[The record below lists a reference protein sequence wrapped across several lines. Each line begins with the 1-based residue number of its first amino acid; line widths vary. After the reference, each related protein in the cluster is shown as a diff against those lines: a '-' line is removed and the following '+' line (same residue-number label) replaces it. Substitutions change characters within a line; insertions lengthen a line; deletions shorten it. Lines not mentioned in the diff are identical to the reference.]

1 MTSLNVSAG
10 LVIPGGHNYGLGF
23 EVGQE
28 QSNDFAGK
36 TFIRWGPEE
45 ESDKQVSAVFNF
57 QKGNEAHVN
66 YGFSVTATL
75 PNLQTIASTGT
86 LVRNLKIFQPILTHM
101 CLLSLF
107 FPRQSSLL
115 ANFR

>member
-66 YGFSVTATL
+66 YGFSLTVTL

-86 LVRNLKIFQPILTHM
+86 LVRNLKICQPLLIHIFY
-101 CLLSLF
+101 LSLF
-107 FPRQSSLL
+107 FPRSFPILDR
-115 ANFR
+115 F